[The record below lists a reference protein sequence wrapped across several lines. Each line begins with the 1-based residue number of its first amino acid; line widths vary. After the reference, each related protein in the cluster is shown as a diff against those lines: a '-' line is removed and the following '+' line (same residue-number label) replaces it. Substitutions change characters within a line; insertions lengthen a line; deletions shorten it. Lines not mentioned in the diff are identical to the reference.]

1 METPRHSRPAP
12 DTPTPI
18 LKADSL
24 RLATGQG
31 LGFDTLSVD
40 IPRGALC
47 AITGRAG
54 AGKSALLLALTGRMQ
69 GVTGSLVVD
78 GHDARR
84 HPRRVRR
91 ATSVARIDTLIEPEA
106 SLSLEDCITER
117 TLADAAPARAR
128 MANYLHTAGLL
139 GLTAPLSTL
148 YGRLTP
154 ADQVR
159 AAVALATIRPATLVV
174 VDDVDRE
181 TTAREQADLW
191 TALGRLADHG
201 VTVIAT
207 TSELAALPGDLLRI
221 EMEPTHAR

>member
-31 LGFDTLSVD
+31 LVFDTLSVD

-47 AITGRAG
+47 AITGKAG

-128 MANYLHTAGLL
+128 HANYLHVALLL
-139 GLTAPLSTL
+139 GLDAPRDTLFGQLS
-148 YGRLTP
+148 P
-154 ADQVR
+154 ADQTR
-159 AAVALATIRPATLVV
+159 AAVALASIRPSRLIV
-174 VDDVDRE
+174 VDDLDRE
-181 TTAREQADLW
+181 TT
-191 TALGRLADHG
+191 LADQAALWAGLLDLAAEG
-201 VTVIAT
+201 VTVVAS
-207 TSELAALPGDLLRI
+207 TSERAAVPPEVLTL
-221 EMEPTHAR
+221 EMDPRHG

>member
-1 METPRHSRPAP
+1 MDAPRHSRPP
-12 DTPTPI
+12 LDLTSPV
-18 LKADSL
+18 LLADSL
-24 RLATGQG
+24 RLETGQG
-31 LGFDTLSVD
+31 IVFDDLSAE
-40 IPRGALC
+40 IPRGSLC
-47 AITGRAG
+47 AVTGKAG
-54 AGKSALLLALTGRMQ
+54 SGKSALLLVLTGRMR
-69 GVTGSLVVD
+69 GVTGTLVVD

-84 HPRRVRR
+84 HPRRARR
-91 ATSVARIDTLIEPEA
+91 ATSVARIDSLIEPEPA
-106 SLSLEDCITER
+106 LSLEDCITER

-128 MANYLHTAGLL
+128 LANYLHTAELL
-139 GLTAPLSTL
+139 GITAPLSTL

-174 VDDVDRE
+174 LDDVDRE

-191 TALGRLADHG
+191 TGLGRLADHG

-221 EMEPTHAR
+221 EMEPIHAR